1 MTDQEDQWSGVP
13 LLAPTKTCCV
23 CSNVS
28 IDIEECAS
36 GPVRD
41 ASLDFTLSWLKEEAT
56 TDDVAKLLTQLLL
69 ARPEL
74 ETTVLAT
81 VNAVSALPQTVGRKT
96 RGSLVDPP
104 EIVDLP
110 EVPLMFP
117 RANEPRLRFTA
128 CNYFVGEEEMKVEIQ
143 VMRAGNLDRE
153 SRVRMY
159 TRDLSAKAG
168 VNYYHS
174 SKLLVFKPQA
184 ESIPLTVELIASDEW
199 SPTLEFEV
207 VLDPATAVNAEL
219 DSYGAR
225 ARVKI
230 DDKDAFPSNVVD
242 VRQLAKSLSW
252 EHLRQALENAPLLIL
267 LAEYLKLNFRN
278 DTVRKGTVKMCLQ
291 GQCHHLYGILRLFL
305 SVLLVD
311 KVLKNSEEE
320 WMTSPETYSDWLF
333 HSRPGMLVAVMTGM
347 LLPFAALHYLDYISM
362 TWRVGGT
369 SRSQLLSA
377 LVRRLLHYDVTSR
390 IDIKQGAEIMAMT
403 KDVEDIVQNGYM
415 GVLEIISHLQNLAT
429 VLAYQVISRV
439 ILQEPISPWSIAP
452 LVIHPFLLA
461 MFAICRRAA
470 TIHVQQVEN
479 SERASLV
486 SQMQSVTL
494 NNTIIRNLGGVA
506 KAIDQFEQG
515 VARFNTAATSTVQVM
530 KNNMYFTNWVGL
542 VMLAA
547 YTLVGGLEVVDGRM
561 RMGIFLADITL
572 FTQINVTWSMIC
584 SRGVEINSILPGLER
599 IVILMNL
606 PTDLPERRRLLRH
619 LITTSSA
626 LRTANVSTTGTKML
640 NLDDLPLFL
649 KGPKIA
655 FSVKSQQGEFFIRQ
669 VELQLWGDLVIS
681 QGEFIAVVG
690 LHGHGKSSILKMFGG
705 ELLPGDGNLPGFF
718 VPPHLRV
725 LHVGTEPGLFHGT
738 LYDNLV
744 FGVADGGAENRDADR
759 ERVRHVCRLLALPK
773 EILNLLDL
781 PDKLCWDQVLSHTQ
795 QAKLGLARALVANP
809 DVLVL
814 HKPGMPYDDRTSQ
827 MVLEVIKSHIANRG
841 LGFPSDPSSRSPRT
855 CIFTSSKRYGLQI
868 ADRIYLIG
876 PTNEI
881 RQVAADEV
889 TEGMLA

>member
-1 MTDQEDQWSGVP
+1 
-13 LLAPTKTCCV
+13 
-23 CSNVS
+23 VS
-28 IDIEECAS
+28 IDIDECTSQDPRGSAS
-36 GPVRD
+36 E
-41 ASLDFTLSWLKEEAT
+41 AFALSWLKDEAS
-56 TDDVAKLLTQLLL
+56 DDDIARVLTQLLL
-69 ARPEL
+69 ARPEAEPTL
-74 ETTVLAT
+74 LAVLNCVA
-81 VNAVSALPQTVGRKT
+81 AIPGEIGRKT
-96 RGSLVDPP
+96 RGGLVDPP

-110 EVPLMFP
+110 EVSRDVPVAD
-117 RANEPRLRFTA
+117 RPRLRFAT
-128 CNYFVGEEEMKVEIQ
+128 CNYFVGEEELKVEVQ
-143 VMRAGNLDRE
+143 VLRSGNLNCE
-153 SRVRMY
+153 SRVQMH

-168 VNYYHS
+168 INYVHT
-174 SKLLVFKPQA
+174 SKMLVLKPQA
-184 ESIPLTVELIASDEW
+184 ESILFSVDLIASDEW

-207 VLDPATAVNAEL
+207 VLDPTTVTNADL
-219 DSYGAR
+219 DAYGAR
-225 ARVKI
+225 SRVKI

-252 EHLRQALENAPLLIL
+252 EHLRQALENAPMLVLM
-267 LAEYLKLNFRN
+267 AEYLKLNFRN
-278 DTVRKGTVKMCLQ
+278 DVVRRGTFKMCLQ

-311 KVLKNSEEE
+311 RVLKGSEED
-320 WMTSPETYSDWLF
+320 WMVGTTDSFSEWLF
-333 HSRPGMLVAVMTGM
+333 HTRPGMLVLVMSGM
-347 LLPFAALHYLDYISM
+347 LIPFVGLHYLDFISM

-369 SRSQLLSA
+369 SRAQLLSA

-403 KDVEDIVQNGYM
+403 KDVDDIVQNGYM

-429 VLAYQVISRV
+429 VLAYQVISRL

-452 LVIHPFLLA
+452 LLIHPILLA
-461 MFAICRRAA
+461 MFAICRRSA
-470 TIHVQQVEN
+470 TVNVQQVEN
-479 SERASLV
+479 AERSALV
-486 SQMQSVTL
+486 SQMQNVTL
-494 NNTIIRNLGGVA
+494 NNTIIRNLGGVW
-506 KAIDQFEQG
+506 KAIDQFESR
-515 VARFNTAATSTVQVM
+515 VAGYNTAVNSTLQVM
-530 KNNMYFTNWVGL
+530 KNNIYFTSWVGL
-542 VMLAA
+542 AMLAA
-547 YTLVGGLEVVDGRM
+547 YTLVGGLEVVDGKM
-561 RMGIFLADITL
+561 RMGLFLADITL

-584 SRGVEINSILPGLER
+584 SRGVEINSIFPGLER
-599 IVILMNL
+599 VVILMNL

-619 LITTSSA
+619 LITTSTT
-626 LRTANVSTTGTKML
+626 LRSIRDVKDKQVL

-649 KGPKIA
+649 KGPRIE
-655 FSVKSQQGEFFIRQ
+655 FTVKSQQGEFFIRK
-669 VELQLWGDLVIS
+669 VDLQLSGDLVVN
-681 QGEFIAVVG
+681 QGEFIALVG

-744 FGVADGGAENRDADR
+744 FGVDGGGAEYRDAAR

-814 HKPGMPYDDRTSQ
+814 HKPGMPYDDRTSH
-827 MVLEVIKSHIANRG
+827 MVLEVIKSHVANRG
-841 LGFPSDPSSRSPRT
+841 LGYPSDPMTRSPRT
-855 CIFTSSKRYGLQI
+855 CLFTSSKRYGLQL

-876 PTNEI
+876 PTGEI
-881 RQVAADEV
+881 RQVSADEV